1 MSLNTREEL
10 EQLLEDIQSRLSVIE
25 TAQTTKQDD
34 EKPKDDEHSSDET
47 SSEDESAEVE
57 SEDEIEKLLNS

>member
-25 TAQTTKQDD
+25 TAQTKPQDEESKEEPSKEPTE
-34 EKPKDDEHSSDET
+34 EKTD
-47 SSEDESAEVE
+47 EVE
-57 SEDEIEKLLNS
+57 SEDEIEKLLNA